1 MEDLE
6 IITPYGLDK
15 KKALKPYKKEDKSAL
30 LTELNLLQKI
40 NEELKD
46 NPKLFDEI
54 QQIFNKIKNIK
65 YSLQRCENL
74 KTLDDTELF
83 EIKNFALASN
93 ELVERLKE
101 CSFMRFKESISPL
114 MDVISLL
121 DPENNGL
128 PTFHI
133 YEAYSRD
140 LSEIRRKKLELEDR
154 IMKEPESEKREELKE
169 KRFELVSKEREEEF
183 TIRKR
188 LTKTLQQYTD
198 LLWKNINEI
207 GKLDFLIAKAK
218 LALKY
223 DAIKPNIT
231 NELKIHLRNF
241 YNPYIKEMLKKR
253 AKTFIPITLTVQK
266 GVSVITGANMAGKTV
281 TLKSFILNTLLAHL
295 GFFVFAEEAQFPILD
310 YIHFISDDMQSVS
323 RGLSTFGAEI
333 VSLNDLIQQRRDQE
347 CLVVMDEF
355 ARGTNPKEASY
366 LIKAVLN
373 YLNNL
378 NFITIIAT
386 HYDGIIETDMTHY
399 QVRGLKDV
407 NFEKLKQKINI
418 NHQSSIETIQDHMDY
433 QLEQVPSE
441 NEVPKDALNIAILLG
456 LDQEIINLAK
466 KYYKKG
472 EKNN

>member
-1 MEDLE
+1 MEHVE

-30 LTELNLLQKI
+30 LTELNILQKI
-40 NEELKD
+40 VEEIKD

-83 EIKNFALASN
+83 EIKTFALASN
-93 ELVERLKE
+93 KLVERLKE
-101 CSFMRFKESISPL
+101 GSFMRFKESISPL

-140 LSEIRRKKLELEDR
+140 LAEIRRKKLELEDR

-207 GKLDFLIAKAK
+207 GNLDFLIAKAK

-253 AKTFIPITLTVQK
+253 AKTFIPITLTVEK

-281 TLKSFILNTLLAHL
+281 TLKTFILNTLLAHL

-386 HYDGIIETDMTHY
+386 HYDGIIEKDMAHY
-399 QVRGLKDV
+399 QVKGLKDV
-407 NFEKLKQKINI
+407 NFEELKQKINI
-418 NHQSSIETIQDHMDY
+418 NHKSSIETIQDHMDY